1 MSIEWPIVFIIIIMI
16 IIIIKNIII
25 IILVTVYT
33 VLNSR
38 TFASISNRTYCHKHP
53 NYQTDAPIL
62 F

>member
-1 MSIEWPIVFIIIIMI
+1 MSIEWPIVFIS

-33 VLNSR
+33 VLSSR

-53 NYQTDAPIL
+53 NYQTDTPIL